1 MACKFRDLLFLTLG
15 VLFFYGF
22 SLNSKATAQD
32 FPPIQVTGLGDLE
45 YLQDRI
51 NLENH
56 PQVVAHELKYLLE
69 QEGYIL
75 ATARIVNNAEVA
87 ISFGAI
93 KKVNVE
99 GFSNNVAFRARQ
111 YFLAASTDRPHIDD
125 IERALALTNDI
136 FGVSATIS
144 FKRLDDQGAFEA
156 VVTGIENR
164 QNGQVVVD
172 STSKSIGDDT
182 RFQIFQNFH
191 SVLTGGDILRLQG
204 SYINSKDNPNSR
216 SVYGSYATPINNY
229 GTYAELS
236 AGDFQTDIPV
246 EGTSKIILTN
256 TGFAILPGSTAN
268 YNYEGHSASLTI
280 GHPVLRQHDKAA
292 YVLGSVDWSDDETET
307 VGDTETY
314 TGNAS
319 FFYREEAPDGFTYAV
334 GATLGAGYTD
344 TYHAGD
350 TENFVY
356 LQGSFGAIKPVEA
369 IAPHT
374 ELLFEFMG
382 QLGTKHTPSAK
393 MIGLGSETFLR
404 GYENATFIGASGVI
418 ASAEI
423 AHAYYP
429 QNHAVNSV
437 TPFAFFDFGSVQNDS
452 SNATNDGRPKNDSL
466 ASTGVGLR
474 MTIFDQANVDGF
486 VGVPLMADATGQTP
500 SPRLYIRL
508 SRGW

>member
-1 MACKFRDLLFLTLG
+1 MAYKFRDLLCLTLG

-22 SLNSKATAQD
+22 SLNSKAIAQD

-191 SVLTGGDILRLQG
+191 SVLTGGDILRL
-204 SYINSKDNPNSR
+204 
-216 SVYGSYATPINNY
+216 
-229 GTYAELS
+229 
-236 AGDFQTDIPV
+236 
-246 EGTSKIILTN
+246 
-256 TGFAILPGSTAN
+256 
-268 YNYEGHSASLTI
+268 
-280 GHPVLRQHDKAA
+280 
-292 YVLGSVDWSDDETET
+292 
-307 VGDTETY
+307 
-314 TGNAS
+314 
-319 FFYREEAPDGFTYAV
+319 
-334 GATLGAGYTD
+334 
-344 TYHAGD
+344 
-350 TENFVY
+350 
-356 LQGSFGAIKPVEA
+356 
-369 IAPHT
+369 
-374 ELLFEFMG
+374 
-382 QLGTKHTPSAK
+382 
-393 MIGLGSETFLR
+393 
-404 GYENATFIGASGVI
+404 
-418 ASAEI
+418 
-423 AHAYYP
+423 
-429 QNHAVNSV
+429 
-437 TPFAFFDFGSVQNDS
+437 
-452 SNATNDGRPKNDSL
+452 
-466 ASTGVGLR
+466 
-474 MTIFDQANVDGF
+474 
-486 VGVPLMADATGQTP
+486 
-500 SPRLYIRL
+500 
-508 SRGW
+508 